1 MVGKRKKTDVD
12 NKAYRF
18 QIKPTKEQTEYF
30 DECFGCCRFI
40 WNKML
45 ADKKKYYELTGRT
58 LDITPAYYKNKLNLY
73 WLKDVDALALTNVQL
88 NLDKAYK
95 EFFKGNTGFP
105 KFKKKY
111 QCKDSFTTNLV
122 NDNISFEKGMLT
134 IPKLD
139 KPIKV
144 VPHRTFK
151 DGGIL
156 KRVTITREPNGNYYA
171 SLMFEYEKKE
181 NNYELDINNS
191 VGLDM
196 SMQELYVSSDNEYGN
211 YPRFYRQMQ
220 KRLAKEQHK
229 LSEMEYK
236 SNNYIKQQKKV
247 AKLHAKIKHQRED
260 FLHKASRNLVNKY
273 DYIFVEDLDMRAMAQ
288 TLNLGKS
295 VCDNG
300 WGMFVRM
307 LDYKLYEKGGKLIKI
322 DKWYPSSKTC
332 SKCGH
337 KNKDLTL
344 LDRTFVCPECGFTI
358 DRDFQAALNIRNEG
372 LRSVA

>member
-1 MVGKRKKTDVD
+1 MVGKRKNSDVD

-18 QIKPTKEQTEYF
+18 LIKPTREQEEYF
-30 DECFGCCRFI
+30 DKCFGCCRFI

-45 ADKKKYYELTGRT
+45 ADKQAYYKLTGRN
-58 LDITPAYYKNKLNLY
+58 LDITPAYYKNKLNIY
-73 WLKDVDALALTNVQL
+73 WLKDIDALALTNVQL

-95 EFFKGNTGFP
+95 SFFKGESGYP

-111 QCKDSFTTNLV
+111 KCKDSFTTNLV
-122 NDNISFEKGMLT
+122 NGNISFENKLLT

-151 DGGIL
+151 EGGIL

-171 SLMFEYEKKE
+171 SLMFEYPKEEKLYVP
-181 NNYELDINNS
+181 NINNS

-196 SMQELYVSSDNEYGN
+196 SMKELYVSSNGEYGN
-211 YPRFYRQMQ
+211 YPRFYRQKQ
-220 KRLAKEQHK
+220 DRIAKEQHK
-229 LSEMEYK
+229 LSKMKYK
-236 SNNYIKQQKKV
+236 SKNYIKQQKKV
-247 AKLHAKIKHQRED
+247 AKLHAKTKHQRED
-260 FLHKASRNLVNKY
+260 FLHKVSRNLVNKY
-273 DYIFVEDLDMRAMAQ
+273 DYIFVEDLNMQAMSQ

-295 VCDNG
+295 VSDNG
-300 WGMFVRM
+300 WGMFVNM

-337 KNKDLTL
+337 KNDNLTL
-344 LDRTFVCPECGFTI
+344 NDRTFICPECGFTI
-358 DRDFQAALNIRNEG
+358 DRDFQAAINIRNEG
-372 LRSVA
+372 LRSIA